1 MTKAERR
8 QRIFRR
14 LREGWA
20 YDEIAREERVSPER
34 IRQIVSE
41 VLGKRV
47 IDRGADHA
55 HLQLERL
62 MPALRL
68 VGEAI
73 GRGELKAVAPL
84 IKVIDRLD
92 KHQETV
98 VAKYSYGPEERQR
111 LLDKVNRLVANLQPA
126 RDEPDLSSAD
136 TQQIDSAEFPAEV
149 LEKARFGRENPKKS
163 ELFQPLLRRLFDPK
177 RGPSKK
183 TQIRRTR
190 ASDAPPAVDLQHHP
204 GQEGGRG
211 RGSRCGYPG
220 SLSART
226 STL

>member
-1 MTKAERR
+1 MEQTPEPRRRLNVLTKAERR
-8 QRIFRR
+8 QRIFSR

-20 YDEIAREERVSPER
+20 YEEIAREERVSAGR
-34 IRQIVSE
+34 IRQIVQE

-73 GRGELKAVAPL
+73 GRGELKAVGPL

-98 VAKYSYGPEERQR
+98 VTKYEYGPEERQR
-111 LLDKVNRLVANLQPA
+111 LLDKINRIAANLAP
-126 RDEPDLSSAD
+126 RVEPDAPAAD
-136 TQQIDSAEFPAEV
+136 ADENNAAEIPA
-149 LEKARFGRENPKKS
+149 
-163 ELFQPLLRRLFDPK
+163 
-177 RGPSKK
+177 
-183 TQIRRTR
+183 
-190 ASDAPPAVDLQHHP
+190 
-204 GQEGGRG
+204 
-211 RGSRCGYPG
+211 
-220 SLSART
+220 
-226 STL
+226 

>member
-1 MTKAERR
+1 MEQTQAPRRRLNIVSKAARR
-8 QRIFRR
+8 KRIFDK

-73 GRGELKAVAPL
+73 GRGELKAVSPL

-98 VAKYSYGPEERQR
+98 VAKYEYGPEERQR
-111 LLDKVNRLVANLQPA
+111 LMDKINRLADNLQPL
-126 RDEPDLSSAD
+126 DKEPAAPAGDAYD
-136 TQQIDSAEFPAEV
+136 NNSAEI
-149 LEKARFGRENPKKS
+149 
-163 ELFQPLLRRLFDPK
+163 PL
-177 RGPSKK
+177 
-183 TQIRRTR
+183 
-190 ASDAPPAVDLQHHP
+190 
-204 GQEGGRG
+204 
-211 RGSRCGYPG
+211 
-220 SLSART
+220 
-226 STL
+226 